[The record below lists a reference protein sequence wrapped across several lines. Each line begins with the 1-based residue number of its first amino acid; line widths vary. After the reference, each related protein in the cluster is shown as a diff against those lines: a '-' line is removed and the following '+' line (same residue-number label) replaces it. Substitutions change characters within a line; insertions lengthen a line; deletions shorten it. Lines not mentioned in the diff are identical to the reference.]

1 MSHPTVPGICSH
13 LLECHKFVLCDGPS
27 VDLIFVPKGGQHR
40 EFLFGQV
47 TERFEFAGMN
57 FLQSILHTMLFC
69 LNERPGAEP
78 VKTSTSK
85 QFEQIHYFL
94 LISGH

>member
-1 MSHPTVPGICSH
+1 MPQCPGIYSH
-13 LLECHKFVLCDGPS
+13 LLQRHKFVLCDGPP
-27 VDLIFVPKGGQHR
+27 VDLIFIPKGGRHR

-57 FLQSILHTMLFC
+57 FLQSILHTMLFS

-85 QFEQIHYFL
+85 QFERIHYFS